1 MASSRKRLTD
11 DEVIQELDRQ
21 ASEKQVKVDRARCV
35 LAINRHDAAVQ
46 PVKRLLTSLGLLDIA
61 AVASG
66 PKSIKQQKHEARMTA
81 MQGAR
86 MQENATA
93 AEGDIANRFRTLA
106 DFTVPMLHDRLIW
119 VELYVALDRQ
129 LAWNG

>member
-1 MASSRKRLTD
+1 M
-11 DEVIQELDRQ
+11 
-21 ASEKQVKVDRARCV
+21 

-66 PKSIKQQKHEARMTA
+66 PKSIKQQKHQARMTA

-93 AEGDIANRFRTLA
+93 AQGDIANRFRTLA
-106 DFTVPMLHDRLIW
+106 DFTVPMLHDRL
-119 VELYVALDRQ
+119 VALNSTLLSMGNLRG
-129 LAWNG
+129 NGEELC